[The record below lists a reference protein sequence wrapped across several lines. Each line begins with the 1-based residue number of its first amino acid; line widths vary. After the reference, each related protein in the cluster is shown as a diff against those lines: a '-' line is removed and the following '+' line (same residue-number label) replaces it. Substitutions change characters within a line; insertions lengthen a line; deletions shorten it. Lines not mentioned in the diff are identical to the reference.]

1 MAKIIITLEDS
12 RDEQG
17 KPSVNVDMAGVP
29 TNPFGQ
35 QAQTAAVR
43 MYRTVFD
50 IVAGERVLGSIPA
63 CRLQPSTQT
72 LH

>member
-1 MAKIIITLEDS
+1 MAKITITFEDC

-35 QAQTAAVR
+35 HAQTAAVR
-43 MYRTVFD
+43 MYRAVFEM
-50 IVAGERVLGSIPA
+50 VAGERILGSIPA

>member
-1 MAKIIITLEDS
+1 MAKITITFEDC

-29 TNPFGQ
+29 TTAFGQ
-35 QAQTAAVR
+35 HIQTAAVR

-50 IVAGERVLGSIPA
+50 LVAGERILGSIPA